1 MTRFGLAALVGLSL
15 MSGACGNSAEVRYKV
30 TVEVD
35 DRGTSRSGSS
45 VMSFKLLKPTV
56 ALVSPYNAEFKG
68 EAVAVD
74 LGNRQV
80 LFALLKD
87 ENGNSG
93 TVQMW
98 PEKVF
103 ENLSSGSE
111 RIRNIRRIAS
121 NEGHSRELPR
131 FFPAISDSREP
142 FMNYPL
148 LVRFRDLDR
157 PETIE
162 AVDPE
167 ALDKAFGAGVKLK
180 RILVQITDDPVTD
193 GIKQRLP
200 WLEDVGRARSTFIP
214 NPPRYMGDAA
224 PIQLVSSSDFTT
236 ELYK

>member
-1 MTRFGLAALVGLSL
+1 MTRFGLVAIAGLSVI
-15 MSGACGNSAEVRYKV
+15 MGACDNSAEVRYKV
-30 TVEVD
+30 TVDVD
-35 DRGTSRSGSS
+35 DRGTARSGSS
-45 VMSFKLLKPTV
+45 VMSFKLLKPDL

-87 ENGNSG
+87 EKGNLG

-98 PEKVF
+98 PEKLF
-103 ENLSSGSE
+103 DDLSSGSE

-121 NEGHSRELPR
+121 NEGLSRELPR

-142 FMNYPL
+142 FVNYPL
-148 LVRFRDLDR
+148 LVRFSDIDR

-162 AVDPE
+162 AVAPD

-180 RILVQITDDPVTD
+180 RISVQITDEPVTE
-193 GIKQRLP
+193 GIKQRLA
-200 WLEDVGRARSTFIP
+200 WLEDVGRVRSTFIP
-214 NPPRYMGDAA
+214 NPPRYMGDAT